1 MRRSIAPVLA
11 AVVAA
16 CALLAPATPAAA
28 ACPNGDTQPTGS
40 NLNAM
45 RDATLCLLNAERTP
59 RGLPA
64 LRENARL
71 TEASQAYSKLM
82 VDRQFFAH
90 VTPDGVDLQ
99 ARLLGV
105 GYIVP
110 SATWMVGE
118 NLAWGTGGLATPAR
132 IMEAWME
139 SPGHRENILEPEF
152 REVGL
157 GIVTGAPNPR
167 MASGAATYATAFGVL
182 RGTRSADS
190 PSAGAPASPT
200 AKRMRRPKSCAALR
214 RAKAR
219 GVRLSKAS
227 RKRIARCRSR
237 AAWRA
242 RA

>member
-1 MRRSIAPVLA
+1 MRRSIAPALTTVI
-11 AVVAA
+11 AA

-28 ACPNGDTQPTGS
+28 CPNADTQPTGS
-40 NLNAM
+40 NLNAL

-59 RGLPA
+59 RGRPA

-90 VTPDGVDLQ
+90 VTPDGVDLR

-110 SATWMVGE
+110 STSWMVGE
-118 NLAWGTGGLATPAR
+118 NLAWGTGSLATPAR
-132 IMEAWME
+132 IVESWVE

-157 GIVTGAPNPR
+157 GIVTGTPNSR
-167 MASGAATYATAFGVL
+167 MTSGAATYATAFGVV

-190 PSAGAPASPT
+190 PSAGEPAGPT
-200 AKRMRRPKSCAALR
+200 AKRRRRPKSCAALR

-227 RKRIARCRSR
+227 RKRLARCRSR
-237 AAWRA
+237 ATRRA